1 MAVCIL
7 SFFLS
12 RALLSRMFFILH
24 LKKQRLCAEPEP
36 PAPGPLQWHGLRA
49 SPRAPSAW
57 PGEASDPLCCVIPVT
72 VLLPDGWNHCPPE
85 EKWVLTSLWPLTCW
99 KLMASHV
106 KKTTYSQV
114 AVSPNLKRRK
124 EISQCSLP
132 PSRGCSHVPLPYV
145 CQLPPSF
152 LDPRPFLLLPGLVR
166 TRSQQVLKIAT
177 TFLPLATPHELS
189 QEQLDQSMWASGRIL
204 PEFTL
209 DRASSWVQTT
219 TS

>member
-7 SFFLS
+7 SFFSREPSCPGCFLFYIWKSRGSVQSLS
-12 RALLSRMFFILH
+12 HQLQAHCGGAASELRLGLPQPGPGRRAI
-24 LKKQRLCAEPEP
+24 LCA
-36 PAPGPLQWHGLRA
+36 
-49 SPRAPSAW
+49 
-57 PGEASDPLCCVIPVT
+57 VTPVT

-85 EKWVLTSLWPLTCW
+85 EKWVVASLWPLTCW
-99 KLMASHV
+99 RLMASHV

-124 EISQCSLP
+124 EIGQCSLP

-145 CQLPPSF
+145 CQLPPSS
-152 LDPRPFLLLPGLVR
+152 LDPRPFLPLPGLVR

-177 TFLPLATPHELS
+177 TLLPLATPHELS